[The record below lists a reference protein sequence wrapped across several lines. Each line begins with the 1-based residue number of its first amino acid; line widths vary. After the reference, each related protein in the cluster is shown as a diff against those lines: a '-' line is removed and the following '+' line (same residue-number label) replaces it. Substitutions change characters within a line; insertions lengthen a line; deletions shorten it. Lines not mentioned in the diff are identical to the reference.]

1 MLLEKAY
8 VLFQIMSSC
17 LTIRDTGCVAEI
29 DRLGTD
35 KTYLIL
41 NAYFELHS
49 KRIILKLRDD
59 NDGKKEGSFIYL
71 PITHRSEPE
80 PFTRLQMFNINA
92 NLEYYKIRYLGY
104 VNWATI
110 KWMVIKL

>member
-1 MLLEKAY
+1 M
-8 VLFQIMSSC
+8 VLQIMSSY
-17 LTIRDTGCVAEI
+17 LSIRDTGCVAEI

-35 KTYLIL
+35 KSYPIL
-41 NAYFELHS
+41 NVYFEWTS
-49 KRIILKLRDD
+49 NRIILKLRD
-59 NDGKKEGSFIYL
+59 NNAGKMEDFFIYL

-92 NLEYYKIRYLGY
+92 KLKYYKIRYLGY
-104 VNWATI
+104 VNRTTV